1 MHTKKLKF
9 LLVFFIALMAGFT
22 LTSCSSD
29 DEEEEFVVESQNIVG
44 SWLQYSNNDQ
54 ELIELVFKADRT
66 CNYSYSFMPDDD
78 RYDTEYE
85 FATGIYKINGNK
97 LTMTL
102 QFDDKTEIWE
112 FTIVSV
118 NSSKLVLKNEDGEK
132 ITFESLYE

>member
-1 MHTKKLKF
+1 
-9 LLVFFIALMAGFT
+9 MAGFT

-102 QFDDKTEIWE
+102 QFDDETEIWE

-118 NSSKLVLKNEDGEK
+118 NSSKLVLKNEDGEN
-132 ITFESLYE
+132 IIFESLYL

>member
-102 QFDDKTEIWE
+102 QFDGKTEIWE

>member
-102 QFDDKTEIWE
+102 QFDDETEIWE

-118 NSSKLVLKNEDGEK
+118 NSSKLVLKNEDGEN
-132 ITFESLYE
+132 IIFESLYL